1 MLKNVWYRMW
11 AVVDDMIKS
20 TSVHHW
26 GGLFCCCYRSAWNI
40 FWAPLKSWIIKVM
53 QLQNMFGRSCLISC
67 FSWCCFK
74 ACVYSSLHLQQKK
87 CWSYHLMFLSTSTFY
102 KKDIKKK
109 LCSGCLILPL
119 RCLAFI
125 FVGTG
130 APRGIVFF
138 LAWWVHVHPCNV
150 PQLTS
155 CDSEVL
161 MWLFGIHLCDCKV
174 GNWNLEE

>member
-1 MLKNVWYRMW
+1 MFAFDHCSWKYLFANARSYSKIMLKNVWYRMW

-102 KKDIKKK
+102 KKNIKKN
-109 LCSGCLILPL
+109 
-119 RCLAFI
+119 
-125 FVGTG
+125 FVQV
-130 APRGIVFF
+130 ASFYLYV
-138 LAWWVHVHPCNV
+138 A
-150 PQLTS
+150 
-155 CDSEVL
+155 
-161 MWLFGIHLCDCKV
+161 
-174 GNWNLEE
+174 